1 MADGTDTT
9 LANSGDTVVSRDVAD
24 TEAVDRLTAHLMDL
38 DLDAQTLEIL
48 MAALTV
54 EVCDHLDL
62 TDG

>member
-9 LANSGDTVVSRDVAD
+9 LAIGGDTVVSRDVAD
-24 TEAVDRLTAHLMDL
+24 TDAVDRLTAHLMDL

-54 EVCDHLDL
+54 EVCDHVDL